1 MILIIFFVS
10 GNIIS
15 GWGKLLPKA
24 KSTRRMREMKI
35 KYGELAQLPERNI
48 GFSIK
53 INHLQKQVREM
64 KIKYGELAQLVEH
77 LLCTQGVRSSSLL
90 FSTI

>member
-1 MILIIFFVS
+1 
-10 GNIIS
+10 
-15 GWGKLLPKA
+15 
-24 KSTRRMREMKI
+24 MKI

-64 KIKYGELAQLVEH
+64 KIKYGELAQLPERNIGFSIKINH
-77 LLCTQGVRSSSLL
+77 LQKQNKSPAKAGAGNEN
-90 FSTI
+90 